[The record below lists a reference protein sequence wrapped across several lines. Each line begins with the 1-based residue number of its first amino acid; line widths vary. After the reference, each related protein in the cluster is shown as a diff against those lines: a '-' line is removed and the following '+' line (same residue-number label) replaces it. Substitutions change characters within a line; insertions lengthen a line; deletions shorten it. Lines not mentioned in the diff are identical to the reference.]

1 MVKLRGVGVVLDI
14 GIGDVGSAEH
24 RMVCVTGKLEG
35 ILKWRVLL
43 SGG

>member
-1 MVKLRGVGVVLDI
+1 MVLVKLRGVGVVLDI
-14 GIGDVGSAEH
+14 GDVGSAKH
-24 RMVCVTGKLEG
+24 RMVCMTGKLEG

>member
-1 MVKLRGVGVVLDI
+1 MVLVKLRGVGVVLDI
-14 GIGDVGSAEH
+14 GDVGSAEH
-24 RMVCVTGKLEG
+24 RMVCMTGKLEG